1 MKKLFCLLMALL
13 CLASAALSEE
23 ETEQKAERVIDPTK
37 PMIALTFDAVSYTH
51 LQRQRAGTRVRI
63 GAQGHI
69 QPGNSQHTRTSLIST
84 INYHSTFCAICKTK
98 CAEPRRDFR
107 GF

>member
-37 PMIALTFDAVSYTH
+37 PMIALTFDDGRRS
-51 LQRQRAGTRVRI
+51 TRSAFWI
-63 GAQGHI
+63 HWKNMDAMPPSAWWATAWG
-69 QPGNSQHTRTSLIST
+69 
-84 INYHSTFCAICKTK
+84 KM
-98 CAEPRRDFR
+98 PRPSPP
-107 GF
+107 